1 VSRPLFETHTHL
13 KPGSPVAK
21 ELAKRMRKERP
32 TMAGYDVCTPTLEG
46 RGAIPG
52 IDLAFVSMTQAPL
65 VPLGNCPN
73 VPSPCGHCW
82 YCIQRG
88 AK

>member
-1 VSRPLFETHTHL
+1 
-13 KPGSPVAK
+13 
-21 ELAKRMRKERP
+21 MRKERP

-46 RGAIPG
+46 RGAVPAAEASG
-52 IDLAFVSMTQAPL
+52 IALVAMTEQQDRDYANRPEFPSVAHL
-65 VPLGNCPN
+65 LPNGNCPN

-82 YCIQRG
+82 YCNQRG

>member
-1 VSRPLFETHTHL
+1 MSRPLFETHTHL

-21 ELAKRMRKERP
+21 ELSKRMRKERP
-32 TMAGYDVCTPTLEG
+32 TMAGYDVCTEI
-46 RGAIPG
+46 GALPQVVL
-52 IDLAFVSMTQAPL
+52 DEPL

-82 YCIQRG
+82 YCKSRG